1 MSLRLLGGALFMYDF
16 QPGRINKISFPSE
29 LLERDVTLSIYLPK
43 DFSELFKYKVVF
55 CLDGLDFFSFGR
67 IHRSY
72 ESLREANEIEKAIF
86 VGFHYEDVDKRRA
99 EFHPQGART
108 HLTVKAVANE
118 ILPFIDRTFPT
129 YKVGNAR
136 IVLGDSLAGS
146 VALMTA
152 LSYPRIFSQVGLLSP
167 QHDEVIQTL
176 IERCQFQEQLTI
188 WHAVGLE
195 EADFELPT
203 NGKRA
208 DFLTPN
214 RELKSIIEANNFT
227 HHYIEFEG
235 GHRWKSWKHLLDDL
249 LKYFLSDNISF

>member
-1 MSLRLLGGALFMYDF
+1 
-16 QPGRINKISFPSE
+16 
-29 LLERDVTLSIYLPK
+29 
-43 DFSELFKYKVVF
+43 
-55 CLDGLDFFSFGR
+55 
-67 IHRSY
+67 
-72 ESLREANEIEKAIF
+72 
-86 VGFHYEDVDKRRA
+86 
-99 EFHPQGART
+99 
-108 HLTVKAVANE
+108 
-118 ILPFIDRTFPT
+118 
-129 YKVGNAR
+129 
-136 IVLGDSLAGS
+136 
-146 VALMTA
+146 MTA

-195 EADFELPT
+195 EEDFELPT

>member
-1 MSLRLLGGALFMYDF
+1 
-16 QPGRINKISFPSE
+16 
-29 LLERDVTLSIYLPK
+29 
-43 DFSELFKYKVVF
+43 YKVVF
-55 CLDGLDFFSFGR
+55 CFDGLDFFSFGR

-72 ESLREANEIEKAIF
+72 ENLRETNEIEKAIF

-136 IVLGDSLAGS
+136 ILLGDSLAGS

-195 EADFELPT
+195 EEDFELPT